1 MQEYHGV
8 FTTPEMR
15 SIINQMQKI
24 HEAAE
29 ARIPDYLKSMN
40 YTASELYPDFWDY
53 TAAELEELRN
63 LRHAYNAA
71 KAAAGL

>member
-1 MQEYHGV
+1 MGKYYGV

-15 SIINQMQKI
+15 YICNQMQKI
-24 HEAAE
+24 HGAAE
-29 ARIPDYLKSMN
+29 ARSDNPY
-40 YTASELYPDFWDY
+40 FGDY

-63 LRHAYNAA
+63 LGRAYAAA

>member
-1 MQEYHGV
+1 MQKYHGV

-15 SIINQMQKI
+15 SILYQMQKI
-24 HEAAE
+24 DDAAE
-29 ARIPDYLKSMN
+29 ARSNNPY
-40 YTASELYPDFWDY
+40 FWDY

-63 LRHAYNAA
+63 LHNSYNAA

>member
-1 MQEYHGV
+1 MQKYHGV

-29 ARIPDYLKSMN
+29 ARYSNHYHCSDPW
-40 YTASELYPDFWDY
+40 LYPDYPEY
-53 TAAELEELRN
+53 TAAELAELRN
-63 LRHAYNAA
+63 LRHEYNAA

>member
-15 SIINQMQKI
+15 SILNQMQKI

-29 ARIPDYLKSMN
+29 ARYSNHYPFESDPWRYPDYPE
-40 YTASELYPDFWDY
+40 YTE
-53 TAAELEELRN
+53 AELKELRN
-63 LRHAYNAA
+63 LRHEYNAA